1 MKEKASCFL
10 RWETHTLVC
19 TCVHVHACVCGCCRE
34 LLSAQEWGACLGSV
48 RSCVKAGVCEFEGV
62 SRKAVLL
69 QERSCICAC
78 DVGALGWV
86 CIFGCL
92 LGCIR
97 MCRVDVGGKALWGFV
112 EWG

>member
-19 TCVHVHACVCGCCRE
+19 TRVHVHACVWVLPRTPVCTGVGG
-34 LLSAQEWGACLGSV
+34 LLGAV
-48 RSCVKAGVCEFEGV
+48 RSCVKVGVCEFQGV

-69 QERSCICAC
+69 REHSCMCAC

-86 CIFGCL
+86 RIFGCL

-97 MCRVDVGGKALWGFV
+97 MCRVDVGGKALWGLV